1 MPRAP
6 PSLCTTT
13 DRDMGMTITV
23 YSKPACVQCTAT
35 TRALDM
41 RGLEYRVIDLTQDA
55 EAMQSVTEMGYRQVP
70 VVVAGDAHWAG
81 FRPDM
86 IGQLA

>member
-1 MPRAP
+1 
-6 PSLCTTT
+6 
-13 DRDMGMTITV
+13 MGMTITV

>member
-1 MPRAP
+1 
-6 PSLCTTT
+6 
-13 DRDMGMTITV
+13 MTITV
-23 YSKPACVQCTAT
+23 YSKPSCVQCTAT

-41 RGLEYRVIDLTQDA
+41 RGLNYRVIDLTMDA
-55 EAMQSVTEMGYRQVP
+55 EAMQEVSDMGYRQVP

-86 IGQLA
+86 IGQLV